1 MSVKKVKFQKGRVE
15 VKDVKQVKI
24 EKDRIAYIREPSDS
38 VVIRNFPLWLTFNWW
53 LCLILSDR

>member
-1 MSVKKVKFQKGRVE
+1 MSVKKVKFQKSRVN

-38 VVIRNFPLWLTFNWW
+38 VVILNFPL
-53 LCLILSDR
+53 